1 MSEIDFDQL
10 SIDILT
16 TQNTITHQ
24 LEPNPGMPR
33 VIMMGLTGSGKS
45 SLMNCLSGR
54 EIRIVEGRG
63 RRIELIGEGIQSGSE
78 SFTRRPEIYLDE
90 SSGIIYCDC
99 PGFEDSGGIKQ
110 EILNSYAI
118 DQLLQNINERQCLI
132 KILFI
137 ISAYEIESGRSQIIL
152 RNIERIERILTNEEE
167 MRSGVGIVITKGD
180 EEITGIDYLERIKEN
195 ANDKLRR
202 FCDYYIE
209 HQEHLFTFPKA
220 PRSRIGEEY
229 NDFPDRTRLNEFLQT
244 HQIINPRHEVGL
256 SENSLLALEQLG
268 HAQIVKANETAD
280 RLFERITDEYYQN
293 DDEVHIMQW
302 LNLMQQLVQADIN
315 NANDFIVII
324 QAHNLNND
332 NFAESFTQLR
342 NYENIN
348 EFIGN
353 ALHNDDIKYCIRNSI
368 RSKLDATI
376 RELQNFLQHH
386 QVVRDQQSQIDQ
398 QNQDLLARN
407 ELIQNQ
413 KEEIGFQ
420 KKLNFLFGFAGF
432 GIIGTKIYPT
442 VVELASKPEVWQKI
456 GEIVAIALNGN
467 K

>member
-1 MSEIDFDQL
+1 MDLKEIEELCQEFGR
-10 SIDILT
+10 IKEDIYEK
-16 TQNTITHQ
+16 

-152 RNIERIERILTNEEE
+152 RNIERIERILTNEDE

-202 FCDYYIE
+202 WCDYYIE

-229 NDFPDRTRLNEFLQT
+229 YDFPDRTRLNEFLQT

-256 SENSLLALEQLG
+256 SENSLLHIELMKSYNSHFLLETVTL
-268 HAQIVKANETAD
+268 
-280 RLFERITDEYYQN
+280 LFEKISTQYRNVNDIDNIEIYLYLLKKMNILQVNSTKSLQN
-293 DDEVHIMQW
+293 IIKTFPM
-302 LNLMQQLVQADIN
+302 N
-315 NANDFIVII
+315 NI
-324 QAHNLNND
+324 
-332 NFAESFTQLR
+332 
-342 NYENIN
+342 YEN
-348 EFIGN
+348 
-353 ALHNDDIKYCIRNSI
+353 
-368 RSKLDATI
+368 
-376 RELQNFLQHH
+376 
-386 QVVRDQQSQIDQ
+386 
-398 QNQDLLARN
+398 DL
-407 ELIQNQ
+407 
-413 KEEIGFQ
+413 
-420 KKLNFLFGFAGF
+420 KKLNEIELFLTFMDTIQNKKNMFNLYDVIQPF
-432 GIIGTKIYPT
+432 LIETIQELEHLHHQLQIIDNQK
-442 VVELASKPEVWQKI
+442 QKI
-456 GEIVAIALNGN
+456 EIQKQLSTEKDHLIEEQIKESKKENIKSVLIGAGVGALFLLS
-467 K
+467 

>member
-1 MSEIDFDQL
+1 MDLKEIEELCQEFGR
-10 SIDILT
+10 IKEDIYEK
-16 TQNTITHQ
+16 

-256 SENSLLALEQLG
+256 SENSLLHIELMKSYNSHFLLETVTL
-268 HAQIVKANETAD
+268 
-280 RLFERITDEYYQN
+280 LFEKISTQYRNVNDIDNIEIYLYLLKKMNILQVNSTKSLQN
-293 DDEVHIMQW
+293 IIKTFPM
-302 LNLMQQLVQADIN
+302 N
-315 NANDFIVII
+315 NI
-324 QAHNLNND
+324 
-332 NFAESFTQLR
+332 
-342 NYENIN
+342 YEN
-348 EFIGN
+348 
-353 ALHNDDIKYCIRNSI
+353 
-368 RSKLDATI
+368 
-376 RELQNFLQHH
+376 
-386 QVVRDQQSQIDQ
+386 
-398 QNQDLLARN
+398 DL
-407 ELIQNQ
+407 
-413 KEEIGFQ
+413 
-420 KKLNFLFGFAGF
+420 KKLNEIELFLTFMDTIQNKKNMFNLYDVIQPF
-432 GIIGTKIYPT
+432 LIETIQELEHLHHQLQIIDNQK
-442 VVELASKPEVWQKI
+442 QKI
-456 GEIVAIALNGN
+456 EIQKQLSTEKDHLIEEQIKESKKENIKSVLIGAGVGALFLLS
-467 K
+467 